1 MRTWDIRPFVDD
13 AFGKRKRHDKTFVGG
28 KHNAEK
34 GLLNCA
40 WSADGTMVTGGSA
53 DRVVH
58 IWDELSAEELY
69 VLPGHK
75 GCVNSVVF
83 HPKENV
89 VASASSDK
97 SILVGELTQ
106 S

>member
-1 MRTWDIRPFVDD
+1 MMLLARGNDTT
-13 AFGKRKRHDKTFVGG
+13 KHLLGG
-28 KHNAEK
+28 EHNAEN
-34 GLLNCA
+34 GLHNCA

-69 VLPGHK
+69 VLPGHN

-97 SILVGELTQ
+97 SILVGELSQ

>member
-28 KHNAEK
+28 KHNAAK

-69 VLPGHK
+69 VLPGHN

-97 SILVGELTQ
+97 SILVGELSQ